1 MTVNHFIQYITYEK
15 RYSEN
20 TLSAYKQDLESFR
33 QFLLNNFEQKSL
45 ASVNTDMVRTWVVT
59 LMDDGYSPGSV
70 NRKLSSLKS
79 FYRYLLKE
87 GEIDQSPMNN
97 IHTLK
102 TAKRLPT
109 YVEKEQLNNYLD
121 NTILSTDFKVA
132 RDNMVIELL
141 YATGMRRA
149 ELTGLKTAS
158 IDFSNNSVKVLGKR
172 NKERLIPLSNR
183 MMERIHH
190 YLEIKEKT
198 IESPTPYFIVTNK
211 GSQAYPRLIWQIV
224 NKELMSITSA
234 KKSPHVLRHSF
245 ATHMLNNGADLNTI
259 KELLGHANLSATQV
273 YTHNTIEQLKLIYTE
288 AHPRAKLKKGGL
300 YES

>member
-45 ASVNTDMVRTWVVT
+45 TSVNTDMVRTWVVK

-109 YVEKEQLNNYLD
+109 YVEKEQLNTYLD
-121 NTILSTDFKVA
+121 NTILS
-132 RDNMVIELL
+132 
-141 YATGMRRA
+141 
-149 ELTGLKTAS
+149 
-158 IDFSNNSVKVLGKR
+158 
-172 NKERLIPLSNR
+172 
-183 MMERIHH
+183 
-190 YLEIKEKT
+190 
-198 IESPTPYFIVTNK
+198 
-211 GSQAYPRLIWQIV
+211 
-224 NKELMSITSA
+224 
-234 KKSPHVLRHSF
+234 
-245 ATHMLNNGADLNTI
+245 
-259 KELLGHANLSATQV
+259 LSANR
-273 YTHNTIEQLKLIYTE
+273 YRDCSHNQ
-288 AHPRAKLKKGGL
+288 
-300 YES
+300 

>member
-33 QFLLNNFEQKSL
+33 KFLLNNFEQKSL

-198 IESPTPYFIVTNK
+198 IERPTPYFIVTNK

-245 ATHMLNNGADLNTI
+245 ATHMLNNGADLNAI

-288 AHPRAKLKKGGL
+288 AHPRAKLKKGGK